1 MKRYFF
7 TWSAGVVL
15 ATNTAFAQQTPDT
28 SSAGLDEALEE
39 VVVSA
44 TKRDTLLQET
54 PLAITAITGETL
66 ERRGAL
72 GLEDFFR
79 QVPGLVVQ
87 EGETGGGR
95 GRMSIRGVRSQ
106 GESTVAMYYGET
118 PIIGSEGTASDT
130 GGRTGD
136 LAVYDLQ
143 RVEVLRGPQGT
154 LYGSSSMGGA
164 VRYIFNDPDPTAVS
178 GRVRTEVSSTED
190 GGVNYGGAGVLNL
203 PLADNLALRTVGTY
217 TYREGYI
224 DQLALG
230 LDDTNDMEQYSVR
243 SSLQYTP
250 TDALSLTLMGI
261 HQDSQVDDAA
271 FYRVALGKFDHNWP
285 TQYSYDEQ
293 FDLLSAVV
301 EWDLGAVQ
309 LVSATSWQNSQ
320 TERTVDATATI
331 ASSITTP
338 TTPCRIYFNLTAP
351 AACTTAQRDEY
362 LAYAASRSPGL
373 FYAVMDTS
381 VLTQE
386 VRLNSTGDGALQ
398 WTVGGYFEDRDDD
411 VDSYVVRA
419 DAATGRLV
427 KPIDVTGLRY
437 IDTDYEQWAVFGEG
451 TYEFV
456 PGWSFTAG
464 LRYYDYSK
472 TVAGEVVTP
481 SGPTFQAA
489 SPYTSTTTGET
500 GVVTKFGFNGEL
512 TEDLMVYATGAEGFR
527 PGGTNNTPNIPQEL
541 IPFEADSL
549 WSYEIGLKTEWLGDK
564 LIVNLAGYRIDWDNI
579 QVSTRTAD
587 NVFSFI
593 TNAGAARV
601 YGFEAESSFKPTPRL
616 TLGATF
622 NVMDSHLTED
632 QVNADSLAS
641 ATIGRAGDKIPYVPR
656 YSGSASINYVHPLGG
671 IDLIAQADY
680 SYTGTYSNTF
690 RRTAS
695 TYQRIGNYAI
705 ANARLTAEFSRYSVS
720 AFVKNLTDASDPVFT
735 DGATLAV
742 APWPRTVGISIE
754 ADF

>member
-1 MKRYFF
+1 M
-7 TWSAGVVL
+7 SQVAL
-15 ATNTAFAQQTPDT
+15 AQQAPESTAVDT
-28 SSAGLDEALEE
+28 LEE
-39 VVVSA
+39 IVVSA

-54 PLAITAITGETL
+54 PLAITAISGDAL
-66 ERRGAL
+66 ERRGAQS
-72 GLEDFFR
+72 LEDFFR
-79 QVPGLVVQ
+79 EVPGLVVQ

-106 GESTVAMYYGET
+106 GEATVAMYYGET
-118 PIIGSEGTASDT
+118 PIVGSEGTAADP

-136 LAVYDLQ
+136 LAVYDLR

-164 VRYIFNDPDPTAVS
+164 VRYIFNDPDPEALS
-178 GRVRTEVSSTED
+178 GRVRTEVSSTEH
-190 GGVNYGGAGVLNL
+190 GGVNYGGAGMLNL
-203 PLADNLALRTVGTY
+203 PLTDQLALRTVGTY

-224 DQLALG
+224 DQLALR
-230 LDDTNDMEQYSVR
+230 LNDTNDMEQYSVR

-250 TDALSLTLMGI
+250 TDTLSLTLMGI
-261 HQDSQVDDAA
+261 HQDSQLDDAA
-271 FYRVALGKFDHNWP
+271 FYRVALGQFNHNWP

-301 EWDLGAVQ
+301 KWDLGPAQ
-309 LVSATSWQNSQ
+309 LVSASAWQNSQ

-331 ASSITTP
+331 LSSLAAP
-338 TTPCRIYFNLTAP
+338 TTACRIYFNLTAP
-351 AACTTAQRDEY
+351 AACSTAQRDQY

-386 VRLNSTGDGALQ
+386 LRLSSSGDGAFQ
-398 WTVGGYFEDRDDD
+398 WSIGGYFEDRDDD

-419 DAATGRLV
+419 DAATGRLIE
-427 KPIDVTGLRY
+427 PLDVTGLRY
-437 IDTDYEQWAVFGEG
+437 IATDYRQWAAFGEG

-456 PGWSFTAG
+456 PGWSVTAG
-464 LRYYDYSK
+464 LRYYDYTK

-481 SGPTFQAA
+481 SAPTFQAA
-489 SPYTSTTTGET
+489 SPYTSTTTGES
-500 GVVTKFGFNGEL
+500 GIVGKFGVNGQL
-512 TEDLMVYATGAEGFR
+512 TDDLMVYATAAEGFR
-527 PGGTNNTPNIPQEL
+527 PGGTNNTPNIPQDL

-549 WSYEIGLKTEWLGDK
+549 WSYELGLKTQWLQDK
-564 LIVNLAGYRIDWDNI
+564 LVVNVAGYRIDWDNI

-601 YGFEAESSFKPTPRL
+601 YGFEAESNYRPTQRL

-632 QVNADSLAS
+632 QINSSSLAS

-656 YSGSASINYVHPLGG
+656 YSGSASISYLLPLSGM
-671 IDLIAQADY
+671 DLIGSADY

-695 TYQRIGNYAI
+695 TYRRIGNYSI
-705 ANARLTAEFSRYSVS
+705 LNLRLTAEFGRYSVA
-720 AFVKNLTDASDPVFT
+720 AFVKNATDANEPVFS
-735 DGATLAV
+735 DGTTLAV
-742 APWPRTVGISIE
+742 APWPRTVGVSFE
-754 ADF
+754 ASFGER